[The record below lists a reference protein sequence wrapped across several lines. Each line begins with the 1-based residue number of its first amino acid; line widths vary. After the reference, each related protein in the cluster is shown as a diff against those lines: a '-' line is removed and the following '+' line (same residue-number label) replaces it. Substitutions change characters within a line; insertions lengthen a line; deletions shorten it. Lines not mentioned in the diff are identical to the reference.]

1 MSQSWKGG
9 PSMERNEVKRKVAFK
24 RSLLTVG
31 RRNSPSFQSPAPH
44 SRWTRAMSRWC
55 EFSQT
60 SFLPSTSPK
69 MDPGGRWT
77 WFPMCKL
84 KISSS
89 INQLAEKKV
98 LGFWGWMMLVM
109 AGWVSMGGVSIIG
122 FLAFLSWLLSIDTLG
137 CAFRGICCTVTL
149 LYTFYIADICRYC
162 STNCP
167 LPMIESLGHKCWS
180 RAQIGYNRSGF
191 FFLLIFSSR
200 CEWNERKK
208 SKTGANAHKK
218 IHKGTK
224 TKSATQFITR
234 ECIFEQPLWYLH
246 CRKHEETKAE
256 GGTSGRN
263 LQSDYILGILK
274 TQGLKSTNK

>member
-89 INQLAEKKV
+89 ISWPKRR
-98 LGFWGWMMLVM
+98 FWDSG
-109 AGWVSMGGVSIIG
+109 AGWCWWCWMGFNGGSFHNRIPGVFVLAVVHWYTRLCLQRDLLHCYTFIH
-122 FLAFLSWLLSIDTLG
+122 FLYCRYLSIL
-137 CAFRGICCTVTL
+137 
-149 LYTFYIADICRYC
+149 
-162 STNCP
+162 
-167 LPMIESLGHKCWS
+167 
-180 RAQIGYNRSGF
+180 
-191 FFLLIFSSR
+191 
-200 CEWNERKK
+200 
-208 SKTGANAHKK
+208 
-218 IHKGTK
+218 
-224 TKSATQFITR
+224 
-234 ECIFEQPLWYLH
+234 
-246 CRKHEETKAE
+246 
-256 GGTSGRN
+256 
-263 LQSDYILGILK
+263 
-274 TQGLKSTNK
+274 

>member
-1 MSQSWKGG
+1 
-9 PSMERNEVKRKVAFK
+9 
-24 RSLLTVG
+24 
-31 RRNSPSFQSPAPH
+31 
-44 SRWTRAMSRWC
+44 MSRWC

-89 INQLAEKKV
+89 ISWPKRR
-98 LGFWGWMMLVM
+98 FWDSG
-109 AGWVSMGGVSIIG
+109 AGWCWWCWMGFNGGSFHNRIPGV
-122 FLAFLSWLLSIDTLG
+122 FVLAVVHWYTRLCLQRDLLH
-137 CAFRGICCTVTL
+137 C
-149 LYTFYIADICRYC
+149 YTFIHFLRIADICRYC

-167 LPMIESLGHKCWS
+167 LLMIESLGHKCWS

-234 ECIFEQPLWYLH
+234 ECIFEQPLWYLLQ
-246 CRKHEETKAE
+246 ETWGNK
-256 GGTSGRN
+256 GRGR
-263 LQSDYILGILK
+263 YLG
-274 TQGLKSTNK
+274 QKSSKR